1 MLCTQCAAVS
11 FSAAAG
17 VLVAHG
23 ERCSRCGAPLA
34 LDPGAPV
41 SATAR
46 AAEADDDARPLGDAT
61 ARSES

>member
-17 VLVAHG
+17 VLVARG
-23 ERCSRCGAPLA
+23 ERCLRCGAPLA

-41 SATAR
+41 SATE
-46 AAEADDDARPLGDAT
+46 AEDDARPLGDAT